1 MYIAKYEE
9 IQTDDLEE
17 ARSRE
22 REALDQSIAML
33 ESAQATGARSIE
45 AIHALHY
52 TARIWMALMSDLADP
67 ENQLPKEL
75 RANLLSIGI
84 WILRTVDEIRQE
96 KSQNFEGLIDISKI
110 IRDGIR

>member
-22 REALDQSIAML
+22 REALDQSIGML
-33 ESAQATGARSIE
+33 EAAREAGVRSIE

-52 TARIWMALMSDLADP
+52 SARVWMALMSDLADP
-67 ENQLPKEL
+67 ENQLPKEV

-84 WILRTVDEIRQE
+84 WMLRTIDEIRQE
-96 KSQNFEGLIDISKI
+96 KSENFDGLIDISRI

>member
-1 MYIAKYEE
+1 M
-9 IQTDDLEE
+9 
-17 ARSRE
+17 
-22 REALDQSIAML
+22 
-33 ESAQATGARSIE
+33 AT
-45 AIHALHY
+45 
-52 TARIWMALMSDLADP
+52 RIWMALMSDLADP